1 MIEPLDFLL
10 RDLIQSRVPGFIGP
24 TQIGFMPPNADW
36 KAAVI
41 AAGEERFNFYLYDLR
56 ENVRLRTNELRT
68 TTTAGQSTVDRPS
81 PRLDCTYLITAWSPV
96 APSPLFD
103 PSREEH
109 RLLYQALAVLM
120 QFRPLDAFEVYPIAA
135 PSTMTF
141 AAFKALAPAL
151 VEQPLP
157 MQVSLP
163 DAVREPAEFWTTM
176 KVDSRPAL
184 RLTVTIPVVVQ
195 EPDAVFPDVLTMLA
209 LYKSMG
215 VPSLPETVLT
225 IGGRVLR
232 QVDDDPIDGAWVQL
246 VGTAPPAITAVRKQA
261 VTEADGRFTFSRVP
275 QGKYQLRVVAEGVD
289 KLVPAFDVPLALPA
303 GTYDVHI
310 P

>member
-1 MIEPLDFLL
+1 MLEPLDFLL

-24 TQIGFMPPNADW
+24 TQVGFVPPNADW

-41 AAGEERFNFYLYDLR
+41 AAAEERFNFYLYDLR
-56 ENVRLRTNELRT
+56 ENVRLRTNEVQT
-68 TTTAGQSTVDRPS
+68 ISNAGVSTVNRPS
-81 PRLDCTYLITAWSPV
+81 PRLDCTYLVTAWSPV

-103 PSREEH
+103 PAREEH
-109 RLLYQALAVLM
+109 RLLYQAVAALM
-120 QFRPLDAFEVYPIAA
+120 QFRPLVPFEVYPTAA
-135 PSTMTF
+135 PSGLTF
-141 AAFKALAPAL
+141 AAFQALAPAL

-176 KVDSRPAL
+176 KVDSRPAI
-184 RLTVTIPVVVQ
+184 RLTVTIPVVVA
-195 EPDAVFPDVLTMLA
+195 EPDAMFPDVLTVLA
-209 LYKSMG
+209 RHNSIG
-215 VPSLPETVLT
+215 APGRPETVLT

-232 QVDDDPIDGAWVQL
+232 QVGNAPIDGAWVQM
-246 VGTAPPAITAVRKQA
+246 VGTAPPAITAIRKQA
-261 VTEADGRFTFSRVP
+261 VTEADGRFIFSKLP

-289 KLVPAFDVPLALPA
+289 KLIPAFDVPLVPPA